1 MVKQYVVEQLDK
13 QKHDRAA
20 FSCGVTALDAYV
32 KDRATQDVKR
42 KIAVT
47 YILTRPDS
55 SSIIGYYTIST
66 TSIETTQLSET
77 VTRRLPRYETLPAM
91 LIGRLAVDEQY
102 RGQGFGELLLM
113 DALSRCFKL
122 SLEIGAMA
130 VVVDAKDE
138 GAARFYER
146 YGFRRFE
153 DLPLKLYMPM
163 AEIESLVQRG
173 EQDLL
178 P

>member
-1 MVKQYVVEQLDK
+1 
-13 QKHDRAA
+13 
-20 FSCGVTALDAYV
+20 
-32 KDRATQDVKR
+32 
-42 KIAVT
+42 
-47 YILTRPDS
+47 
-55 SSIIGYYTIST
+55 
-66 TSIETTQLSET
+66 
-77 VTRRLPRYETLPAM
+77 M
-91 LIGRLAVDEQY
+91 LIGRLAVDQHY
-102 RGQGFGELLLM
+102 RGQGFGELLLV

-163 AEIESLVQRG
+163 AEIEQLMRSG
-173 EQDLL
+173 G
-178 P
+178 